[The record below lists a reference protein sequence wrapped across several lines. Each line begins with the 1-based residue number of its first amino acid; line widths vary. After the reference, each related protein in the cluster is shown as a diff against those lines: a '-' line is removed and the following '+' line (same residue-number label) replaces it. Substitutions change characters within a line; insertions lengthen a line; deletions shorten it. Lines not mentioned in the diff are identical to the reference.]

1 MAEPVK
7 AAPIAIAVSL
17 GFGILALLFWV
28 LALATLSDLAG
39 SDAAGN
45 GYAQVYAAIE
55 VIILWGLLALITFIA
70 GVKGVMTWPSVLAA
84 AILIPAS
91 GVVTF
96 FVLGLL
102 SRPELP
108 PFLWPIVIPAVVP
121 PLVLAFSFWAL
132 IPPLHSVIPARLTGG
147 FVWGL
152 TLLLCF
158 AIVPLQQMRQQ
169 ADASIAAA
177 SEKYNADLAKLSPDA
192 PLRDWVPFLQSR
204 SDIKQDEV
212 LGRIRKLE
220 RRRSDAELMLGRG
233 DFPLAFLGRFDLTPT
248 QAICDKARAL
258 LRRQVEPLVLKTPN
272 SKPYAAIAEPVSGAL
287 AAMKWLVGH
296 NCP

>member
-1 MAEPVK
+1 
-7 AAPIAIAVSL
+7 
-17 GFGILALLFWV
+17 
-28 LALATLSDLAG
+28 
-39 SDAAGN
+39 
-45 GYAQVYAAIE
+45 
-55 VIILWGLLALITFIA
+55 
-70 GVKGVMTWPSVLAA
+70 
-84 AILIPAS
+84 
-91 GVVTF
+91 
-96 FVLGLL
+96 
-102 SRPELP
+102 
-108 PFLWPIVIPAVVP
+108 
-121 PLVLAFSFWAL
+121 
-132 IPPLHSVIPARLTGG
+132 
-147 FVWGL
+147 
-152 TLLLCF
+152 
-158 AIVPLQQMRQQ
+158 
-169 ADASIAAA
+169 
-177 SEKYNADLAKLSPDA
+177 
-192 PLRDWVPFLQSR
+192 VPFLQTR